1 MRTPDF
7 IIGGAPRSGTTWLYA
22 ALDQHPGVHMAKP
35 VTPEPK
41 FFLVDELYEQGFDSY
56 CNRWFAQAPAGTV
69 AGEKSTNYLESPV
82 AAQRIFTN
90 LPQARLIFLLREPVD
105 RAFNNWL
112 WSRHNG
118 VETESFETALTM
130 EEERERTC
138 SPPLRYARPHALF
151 SRGLYADLLRP
162 YFELFPREQILVLR
176 FEDIA
181 TAPRQV
187 LASTHAFLG
196 VEQRP
201 ADAERLGVINRAN
214 GELEQTIPEHLRQ
227 RLQAAYEE
235 PNRQLAALLGGSFH
249 LWGTK

>member
-1 MRTPDF
+1 MRSPDF

-22 ALDQHPGVHMAKP
+22 ALDLHPGVHMAKP

-41 FFLVDELYEQGFDSY
+41 FFLVDELYEKGFASY
-56 CNRWFAQAPAGTV
+56 CDRWFAQVPSGIK

-82 AAQRIFTN
+82 AAQRIFAH

-105 RAFNNWL
+105 RCFNNWL

-118 VETESFETALTM
+118 VEKESFAFALAQ

-138 SPPLRYARPHALF
+138 PPSLRYARPHALF

-181 TAPRQV
+181 SAPGEV
-187 LASTHAFLG
+187 LARTHAFLG

-201 ADAERLGVINRAN
+201 GDVDGLGVINRAD
-214 GELEQTIPEHLRQ
+214 GELDETLPEDLRA
-227 RLQAAYEE
+227 RLHAAYEE
-235 PNRQLAALLGGSFH
+235 PNRQLAALLGPGFP
-249 LWGTK
+249 LWDGK